1 MALQTSPETP
11 IPVRVVSQHIGAW
24 IHRLGTV
31 WVEGQITQLTRR
43 PGSRTAFMVLRDPSA
58 KVSLQ
63 VTCPADVAEGTSP
76 PLTEGSRVVVHGRP
90 NWYFERGS
98 LSLSVDDIRPVGIGA
113 LLARVDELRRL
124 LAAEGL
130 FAPELKRRLPFVP
143 TSVGLICGRA
153 SAAEHDVL
161 ENARLRAPGIG
172 FRVENVPV
180 QGASAVPEVVGALQ
194 RLDADPRVDV
204 IIVAR
209 GGGSVEDLLPFSDEA
224 LVRAVAACTTAVV
237 SAIGHETDAPL
248 LDLVAD
254 VRASTPTDAAKR
266 VVPDVADEVRRVAE
280 ARRRLD
286 LRVTARIDQG
296 RTHVHSLRAHPAL
309 GRPSV
314 AVVEPR
320 RDLLIRTSRDM
331 HRALDARLASE
342 SLRVEHARAQVTA
355 LSPAATLSR
364 GYAVVQRS
372 DGTVVRSPRDAPAGE
387 KLRLRLAEGEIAAVV
402 ADTTALG

>member
-1 MALQTSPETP
+1 MALQTSPEHP
-11 IPVRVVSQHIGAW
+11 IPVRVVSQHIGSW
-24 IHRLGTV
+24 IHRLGAI

-63 VTCPADVAEGTSP
+63 LMCATDVISAASP
-76 PLTEGSRVVVHGRP
+76 PLAEGSRVVVHGRP
-90 NWYFERGS
+90 SWYFERGS

-130 FAPELKRRLPFVP
+130 FADDRKRRLPFVP
-143 TSVGLICGRA
+143 TSVGLICGRS

-161 ENARLRAPGIG
+161 ENARLRAPGIA

-180 QGASAVPEVVGALQ
+180 QGANAVPEVVAAVQ
-194 RLDADPRVDV
+194 RLDADSRVDV

-224 LVRAVAACTTAVV
+224 LVRAVAACTTPVV

-254 VRASTPTDAAKR
+254 LRASTPTDAAKR
-266 VVPDVADEVRRVAE
+266 VVPDVTEESRRVQE
-280 ARRRLD
+280 ARLRLD
-286 LRVTARIDQG
+286 HRIRAVVENG
-296 RTHVHSLRAHPAL
+296 RAQTHNLRAHPVL
-309 GRPSV
+309 SRPAV
-314 AVVEPR
+314 AVVAPR
-320 RDLLIRTSRDM
+320 RAVLLQARRDM
-331 HRALDARLASE
+331 TRAIEARLARDRAD
-342 SLRVEHARAQVTA
+342 LAHARAQVTA
-355 LSPAATLSR
+355 LSPAATLAR
-364 GYAVVQRS
+364 GYAVVQRA
-372 DGTVVRSPRDAPAGE
+372 DGAVVRSPDDTSVGE
-387 KLRLRLAEGEIAAVV
+387 TLRVRLAEGEIAAVV
-402 ADTTALG
+402 DEPAT

>member
-1 MALQTSPETP
+1 MALQTSPQTP
-11 IPVRVVSQHIGAW
+11 VPVRVVSQHIGAW
-24 IHRLGTV
+24 IHRLGAV

-63 VTCPADVAEGTSP
+63 VTCSADLAAATSP

-113 LLARVDELRRL
+113 LLARIDELRRL

-130 FAPELKRRLPFVP
+130 FAPELKRTLPFVP
-143 TSVGLICGRA
+143 ASVGLICGRA

-180 QGASAVPEVVGALQ
+180 QGASAVPEVVAAMQ
-194 RLDADPRVDV
+194 RLDADPMVDV

-209 GGGSVEDLLPFSDEA
+209 GGGSVEDLLPFSDEG

-266 VVPDVADEVRRVAE
+266 VVPDVADEARRVAE

-286 LRVTARIDQG
+286 RRVTAGIEQG
-296 RTHVHSLRAHPAL
+296 RTHVHNLRARPAL
-309 GRPSV
+309 SRPSAALV
-314 AVVEPR
+314 QPR
-320 RDLLIRTSRDM
+320 RELLHHASRDM
-331 HRALDARLASE
+331 YRALDARLASE
-342 SLRVEHARAQVTA
+342 RLRVEHARAQVTA

-372 DGTVVRSPRDAPAGE
+372 DGSVVRSPHDAPAGE

-402 ADTTALG
+402 ADAAALG

>member
-1 MALQTSPETP
+1 MALQTSPENP

-31 WVEGQITQLTRR
+31 WVEGQITQMTRR
-43 PGSRTAFMVLRDPSA
+43 PGSRTAFLTLRDPSA

-63 VTCPADVAEGTSP
+63 LTCPADLVASTSP
-76 PLTEGSRVVVHGRP
+76 PLVEGSRVVARGRP
-90 NWYFERGS
+90 RWYFERGS
-98 LSLSVDDIRPVGIGA
+98 LSLSVDDVRPVGIGA
-113 LLARVDELRRL
+113 LLARVDELRRM

-130 FAPELKRRLPFVP
+130 FAAELKRRPPFVP

-161 ENARLRAPGIG
+161 ENARLRAPGIR

-180 QGASAVPEVVGALQ
+180 QGALAVPEIIAALQ
-194 RLDADPRVDV
+194 RLDADPQVDV
-204 IIVAR
+204 IIIAR

-224 LVRAVAACTTAVV
+224 LVRAVGAATTAVV

-266 VVPDVADEVRRVAE
+266 VVPDVVEESSRVAE

-286 LRVTARIDQG
+286 QRMRSVLERGHAVVESI
-296 RTHVHSLRAHPAL
+296 RAHPAMS
-309 GRPSV
+309 RPAV
-314 AVVEPR
+314 AVLDPR
-320 RDLLIRTSRDM
+320 RDLLERMRRDT
-331 HRALDARLASE
+331 HRALEARLRRDTMS
-342 SLRVEHARAQVTA
+342 VEHALAQVTA

-372 DGTVVRSPRDAPAGE
+372 DGTVVRSADEAVPGQD
-387 KLRLRLAEGEIAAVV
+387 LLIRLAHGQITAVV
-402 ADTTALG
+402 TEPSA

>member
-1 MALQTSPETP
+1 MALQTSPENP

-43 PGSRTAFMVLRDPSA
+43 PGSRVAFMVLRDPSA
-58 KVSLQ
+58 KVSLA
-63 VTCPADVAEGTSP
+63 VTCPADLAASTSP
-76 PLTEGSRVVVHGRP
+76 PLAEGSRVVVHGRP
-90 NWYFERGS
+90 RWYFERGS
-98 LSLSVDDIRPVGIGA
+98 LSLAADDIRPVGIGA
-113 LLARVDELRRL
+113 LLARLDELRRL

-161 ENARLRAPGIG
+161 ENARMRAPGIA

-180 QGASAVPEVVGALQ
+180 QGVSAVAAVVEALQ

-224 LVRAVAACTTAVV
+224 LVRAVAACRTAVV
-237 SAIGHETDAPL
+237 SAIGHETDSPL

-266 VVPDVADEVRRVAE
+266 VVPDVADESRRVAE
-280 ARRRLD
+280 ARRRVD
-286 LRVTARIDQG
+286 HRVRAMLDQG
-296 RTHVHSLRAHPAL
+296 RTHIANLRAHPAL
-309 GRPSV
+309 SRPAL
-314 AVVEPR
+314 AVVQPR
-320 RDLLIRTSRDM
+320 REQIDRVRRDM
-331 HRALDARLASE
+331 LRGIDTRLTTQRLSI
-342 SLRVEHARAQVTA
+342 EHARAQVTA

-364 GYAVVQRS
+364 GYAVVQRA
-372 DGTVVRSPRDAPAGE
+372 DGAVVRSPHDAPTGE
-387 KLRLRLAEGEIAAVV
+387 RLRIRVADGDIAAVV
-402 ADTTALG
+402 ADASA